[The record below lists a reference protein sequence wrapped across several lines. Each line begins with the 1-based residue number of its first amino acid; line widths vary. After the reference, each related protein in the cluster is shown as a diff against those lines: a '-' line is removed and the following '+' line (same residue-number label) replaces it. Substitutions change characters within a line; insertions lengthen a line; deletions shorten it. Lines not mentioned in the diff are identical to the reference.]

1 MNNLKVLCPST
12 DNAMRLTLLGV
23 TLASHMKNDMVNH
36 MALVLPM
43 ESQDIASCGSGSGFI
58 VVVEE
63 AFRLLWF
70 CSGVHNALDTAKDF
84 QERQEV
90 FSRKI
95 TRSSQLGESSV
106 RYEMS
111 TLHLT
116 DLRSG
121 LHGFWEFSV
130 DKKNP
135 PPISR

>member
-1 MNNLKVLCPST
+1 
-12 DNAMRLTLLGV
+12 MRLTLLGV

-43 ESQDIASCGSGSGFI
+43 DGQDGASCGSGSGFV

-70 CSGVHNALDTAKDF
+70 CSGVHNALDTAKYF

-116 DLRSG
+116 DLAAGCVKFR
-121 LHGFWEFSV
+121 
-130 DKKNP
+130 
-135 PPISR
+135 

>member
-1 MNNLKVLCPST
+1 
-12 DNAMRLTLLGV
+12 MRLTLLGV
-23 TLASHMKNDMVNH
+23 ALASHMKNDMVDH

-43 ESQDIASCGSGSGFI
+43 DGQDGASCGSGSGFV

-95 TRSSQLGESSV
+95 TRSSHPRSLRGHPRRFSV

-121 LHGFWEFSV
+121 LHEFREFSV